1 MSVLQ
6 STALYN
12 WTISLGIYFATKN
25 SAPPASYGRVRR
37 GRGRSVAKALR
48 GILNFKSGSTDGS
61 GGGGGGGGGEDA

>member
-25 SAPPASYGRVRR
+25 SAPPASYGR
-37 GRGRSVAKALR
+37 GRSVAKALR

-61 GGGGGGGGGEDA
+61 GGGGEDA

>member
-12 WTISLGIYFATKN
+12 WTISLGIYFYFATKN
-25 SAPPASYGRVRR
+25 SAPPSASY

-61 GGGGGGGGGEDA
+61 GGGGEDA